1 MSEDKVLMIIAPSE
15 FRDEEYLVPKEIFE
29 VRDLEVITAS
39 KDVKLAK
46 GKLGAEVKIDLDIS
60 EVKVT
65 DYAAVVL
72 IGGAG
77 ALIYENDEVISKILK
92 EAKENYILI
101 AAICIAPRILAN
113 NGLLKGLKATAWNSD
128 GKQSKF
134 LEEKGA
140 IFVDEPVVE
149 DMSIITGNGPD
160 VAKEFGIKV
169 ANYLLYQ

>member
-39 KDVKLAK
+39 KGVKLAK
-46 GKLGAEVKIDLDIS
+46 GKLGAEVKVDLDIS

-72 IGGAG
+72 IGGMG
-77 ALIYENDEVISKILK
+77 ALIYENDEVISKILN

-101 AAICIAPRILAN
+101 GAICIAPRILAN
-113 NGLLKGLKATAWNSD
+113 NGLLEGFKATAWNGDS
-128 GKQSKF
+128 KQSKF

-140 IFVDEPVVE
+140 TFVDEAVVE
-149 DMSIITGNGPD
+149 DKSLITANGPEA
-160 VAKEFGIKV
+160 AKEFGLKI
-169 ANYLLYQ
+169 ANYILYQ